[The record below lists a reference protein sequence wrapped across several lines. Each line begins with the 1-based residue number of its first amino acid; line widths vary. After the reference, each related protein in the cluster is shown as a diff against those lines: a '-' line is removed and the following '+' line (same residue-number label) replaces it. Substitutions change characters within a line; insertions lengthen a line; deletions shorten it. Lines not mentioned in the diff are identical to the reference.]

1 MVHRFEG
8 EVGFGADLQHQR
20 ERHINLGGADFR
32 AESDLDFWNWVY
44 NDFREECQPPP
55 PHNLQ
60 FPLGITWECS
70 SKDAAFRC
78 HLLYLIR
85 CYGLLESLL

>member
-55 PHNLQ
+55 PTTCSFLSGSLGNVLQ
-60 FPLGITWECS
+60 KMPPSGVTS
-70 SKDAAFRC
+70 S
-78 HLLYLIR
+78 I
-85 CYGLLESLL
+85 

>member
-55 PHNLQ
+55 QLAVSSRDHLGMFFKRCRLQ
-60 FPLGITWECS
+60 VSPPLS
-70 SKDAAFRC
+70 N
-78 HLLYLIR
+78 
-85 CYGLLESLL
+85 SLLWSA